1 MVDSNFYKEELLKMR
16 ENYKSNPLK
25 DINLSRPIWLDE
37 QDPMFEIYLKKS
49 MLLQKGQIVYATIVQ
64 ANSILY
70 KSFPPMNAPAHIVY
84 STEPYFMENATS
96 LYDIACGI
104 YEYKDRE
111 IDMVPEEW
119 QEVARVI
126 KDEYDRSH
134 FTFSLNINEQPIECC
149 MIPTMIYRKLLPK
162 RKLCGQLF
170 PVLAV
175 PECKQVLI
183 LPKKYWTKEFKKAWT
198 AGVI

>member
-1 MVDSNFYKEELLKMR
+1 MVNSNFYKEELLKMR
-16 ENYKSNPLK
+16 ENYKRNPLK
-25 DINLSRPIWLDE
+25 DINLSRPIWLDD

-70 KSFPPMNAPAHIVY
+70 KNFPPINAPAHIVY
-84 STEPYFMENATS
+84 STAPYFMENPTS

-104 YEYKDRE
+104 YEYKGQE
-111 IDMVPEEW
+111 IDTVPDEW
-119 QEVARVI
+119 KEVARVI
-126 KDEYDRSH
+126 TDEYDRSD
-134 FTFSLNINEQPIECC
+134 FTFYLNINEQSMEYR

-162 RKLCGQLF
+162 RKLCGALF
-170 PVLAV
+170 PVFVL

-198 AGVI
+198 SGII